1 MSEPIETQQ
10 THAPTVEHI
19 IRSVISAAKAGQI
32 TNHEKDDM
40 TEKWEIISEYG
51 TYVVE
56 NINRMSKTQ
65 RVFNKTNFYK

>member
-32 TNHEKDDM
+32 TKH
-40 TEKWEIISEYG
+40 
-51 TYVVE
+51 
-56 NINRMSKTQ
+56 
-65 RVFNKTNFYK
+65 